1 MSLIRTRRERRA
13 QAGTKHRPPSPV
25 RLVLLLI
32 LVAGLIWYLS
42 RVGG

>member
-1 MSLIRTRRERRA
+1 M
-13 QAGTKHRPPSPV
+13 
-25 RLVLLLI
+25 LLLI